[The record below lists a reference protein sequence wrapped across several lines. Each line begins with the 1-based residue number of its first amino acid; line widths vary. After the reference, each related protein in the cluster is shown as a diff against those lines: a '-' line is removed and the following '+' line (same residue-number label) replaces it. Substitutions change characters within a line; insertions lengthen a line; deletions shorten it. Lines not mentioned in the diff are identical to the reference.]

1 MVSDFERFTRAVDQ
15 GSSARKPTPQGATVT
30 AVTVLGGG
38 ADGKLLAA
46 LLLAEGLSVT
56 LFSAYGADMD
66 AIRSTGGITLRGDGP
81 TGTYQID
88 RDQSPSIQTTA
99 QLDTA
104 VASADMI
111 FLTGP
116 VHKQRTY
123 AMVLADHL
131 RDGQILVVAPART
144 FAALETDWLLHV
156 GGCQADYTIV
166 ELQHLPFWTVI
177 NASTL
182 HLSSCNSTTAAVLPS
197 GRTDCI
203 QTLSFIYD
211 EITVAPSVIHSGF
224 SDAGGAVES
233 VSLLLGGSLIH
244 QSGESLP
251 EGAVA
256 LEERRTLRSLIETE
270 RCLAL
275 LETLL
280 QERRDSARPYGV
292 RDFPDNNQW
301 MKQHSG
307 TISGSGSRKIPSQ
320 GQAVDLLHCAVVGS
334 LVPLQSAA
342 KLAGVT
348 TPATDSIITL
358 ASASLK
364 RKLETAGRKL
374 ENMGID
380 VGSTDITRRHL
391 ESVARGER

>member
-1 MVSDFERFTRAVDQ
+1 MVSDFERFTQAVEQ
-15 GSSARKPTPQGATVT
+15 GSGAKKPTPQAASYT

-38 ADGKLLAA
+38 ADGRLLAA
-46 LLLAEGLSVT
+46 LLLAEGFSVT
-56 LFSAYGADMD
+56 LFSAYGADMGT
-66 AIRSTGGITLRGDGP
+66 IRSTGGITLRGDGP
-81 TGTYQID
+81 AGTYQID
-88 RDQSPSIQTTA
+88 RDQSPSIRTTA
-99 QLDTA
+99 ELDTA

-131 RDGQILVVAPART
+131 RDGQILVAAPART

-156 GGCQADYTIV
+156 GGCRADYTIV
-166 ELQHLPFWTVI
+166 ELQHLPFWTET

-182 HLSSCNSTTAAVLPS
+182 HLSTCNVTTGAVLPT

-203 QTLSFIYD
+203 QTLNSIYD
-211 EITVAPSVIHSGF
+211 DITVAPSVIHSGL

-233 VSLLLGGSLIH
+233 VAFLLGGSLIH
-244 QSGESLP
+244 QSGETLP

-256 LEERRTLRSLIETE
+256 LEERRTVRSLIENESSLT
-270 RCLAL
+270 L

-280 QERRDSARPYGV
+280 QERRDTARQYGV
-292 RDFPDNNQW
+292 RDLPDSNDW
-301 MKQHSG
+301 IERYSG
-307 TISGSGSRKIPSQ
+307 TIAGSGSRKIPSQ

-342 KLAGVT
+342 RLAGVA
-348 TPATDSIITL
+348 TPATDSMIAL
-358 ASASLK
+358 AGASLN

-374 ENMGID
+374 ETMGID
-380 VGSTDITRRHL
+380 AGSADITRRHL